1 MLNCAPQPYDFGVYQ
16 PRKPRTSGYYRC
28 VEAHFED
35 LAAAWD
41 DLYVHKYGFWRPYVM
56 EVIYR
61 YLNCGD
67 YHFGFARVKCEDCGH
82 EFLLP
87 FSCKKFQSASAYHCN
102 RWVFLWQWRFYGL
115 SPA

>member
-1 MLNCAPQPYDFGVYQ
+1 MLNCAPQPYDFSVYQ

-35 LAAAWD
+35 LAAVWD
-41 DLYVHKYGFWRPYVM
+41 DRYVRKYGFWRPYVM

-67 YHFGFARVKCEDCGH
+67 YHFGFARVKAPIMSE
-82 EFLLP
+82 
-87 FSCKKFQSASAYHCN
+87 
-102 RWVFLWQWRFYGL
+102 
-115 SPA
+115 